1 MPDNLADRISALAD
15 TQVSRDPSPRG
26 AGASLA
32 PAGDTPVPAQDQ
44 HNNSAED
51 EGGKE
56 IDRTRYLRVVRYFAG
71 VFAHFIFWEIILRR
85 LLGQQFVVRSANR
98 RWQRIARRYR
108 RLAVELGGVLIKLG
122 QFLSVRVDVLP
133 AVVTAELSGLQ
144 DEVPPEDL
152 SDIQAVVEAEYGQP
166 VSKAFGWF
174 SPHPEAAA
182 SLAQVHQARL
192 LTGDEVII
200 KVQRPHI
207 ETIVETDLQSIYTA
221 TRWLKRYRPVRR
233 RVNLDQLYEEFAQT
247 TREELDFVA
256 EGQNAERF
264 ARDFADDPGIRI
276 PRIYAQTST
285 RRVLIMENVASIKIG
300 DLAAIEA
307 AGVSRQE
314 VASRLFDAYLSQL
327 FVHNFVH
334 ADPHPGNLFV
344 QPLEVERPGSV
355 FSSLGSWQAA
365 QGGDGSRRPAGAAG
379 MRPAA
384 EAQPAPASGRP
395 FRLVFVDFGMV
406 ATIPKRMRKHFR
418 EYLIG
423 FATRDA
429 GRMVRAYQG
438 AGVLLPGADVARL
451 EQMEAELLERY
462 SGLTLRQ
469 ARDMAMSEWQSLAH
483 EYRDILYE
491 MPFQIPSDLLFV
503 GRAMAILFGMAS
515 NLDPDFDPWKAI
527 EPFAQEMVGEEARRD
542 WRGLL
547 DELEKGARIVLSLPG
562 QADRFFRQAAQGQLT
577 MRTTWAPETTQTVRR
592 VEAAVNR
599 LAGAVIFAA
608 LLLAAVA
615 VYVLEG
621 MGVVGTV
628 LFGLAALML
637 LITLTRH

>member
-1 MPDNLADRISALAD
+1 MPDKLAGRTSPPPEAR
-15 TQVSRDPSPRG
+15 TSSDPDLGG
-26 AGASLA
+26 AGAF
-32 PAGDTPVPAQDQ
+32 PAAAGTIPGPSQEQPGDPGE
-44 HNNSAED
+44 AER
-51 EGGKE
+51 KKS
-56 IDRTRYLRVVRYFAG
+56 IDRTRYLRVVRYFSG
-71 VFAHFIFWEIILRR
+71 VFARFILWEIILRR
-85 LLGQQFVVRSANR
+85 LLGQQFVARSANR

-108 RLAVELGGVLIKLG
+108 SLAVELGGVLIKLG

-133 AVVTAELSGLQ
+133 EVVTTELSGLQ

-166 VSKAFGWF
+166 VSKVFGWF

-192 LTGDEVII
+192 LTGDKVIV
-200 KVQRPHI
+200 KVQRPRI
-207 ETIVETDLQSIYTA
+207 ETIVETDLQAIYTA

-233 RVNLDQLYEEFAQT
+233 RVNLDQLYDEFAQT

-264 ARDFADDPGIRI
+264 AQDFADDPGIRI
-276 PRIYAQTST
+276 PRIYGQTST

-300 DLAAIEA
+300 DLGAIEA
-307 AGVSRQE
+307 AGISRQE
-314 VASRLFDAYLSQL
+314 VASRLFDAYLKQL

-344 QPLEVERPGSV
+344 QPLGPERPASI
-355 FSSLGSWQAA
+355 FSSLQTGQAGR
-365 QGGDGSRRPAGAAG
+365 GGDGFRR
-379 MRPAA
+379 A
-384 EAQPAPASGRP
+384 EEEGQPATRGRP

-406 ATIPKRMRKHFR
+406 AAIPERMRKYFR

-429 GRMVRAYQG
+429 ERVVSAYQG
-438 AGVLLPGADVARL
+438 SGVLLPGADVDRL
-451 EQMEAELLERY
+451 EQMEAELFERY
-462 SGLTLRQ
+462 SGLTLRE
-469 ARDMAMSEWQSLAH
+469 ARDMAMGEWQSLAH

-491 MPFQIPSDLLFV
+491 MPFQLPSDLLFV

-515 NLDPDFDPWKAI
+515 TLDPDFDPWQAI
-527 EPFAQEMVGEEARRD
+527 EPFAQQMVSEEARRN

-547 DELEKGARIVLSLPG
+547 EELEKGARVVLSLPG
-562 QADRFFRQAAQGQLT
+562 QADRFFRQAAQGQLS
-577 MRTTWAPETTQTVRR
+577 MRTSWAPETTQTVRR

-615 VYVLEG
+615 VYVSEG
-621 MGVVGTV
+621 MGVLGAV
-628 LFGLAALML
+628 LFGLAALAL
-637 LITLTRH
+637 LLTLTRR